1 MNEIPT
7 LTLVKPKKKTSLVIL
22 KKETV
27 RVNIATP
34 DLNIQETPDRTNVI
48 LSSLLLASTIILLAI
63 NVNTACMWAKDF
75 NNFLN
80 Y

>member
-7 LTLVKPKKKTSLVIL
+7 LTLVKPEKKTSLVSL

-27 RVNIATP
+27 RVNLTTP
-34 DLNIQETPDRTNVI
+34 DQIGRETPDRTNVI
-48 LSSLLLASTIILLAI
+48 LSPLLLASAIILLAI

-75 NNFLN
+75 NSFLN